1 MRPLTKVSSGASEP
15 PPRDPATGC
24 AACAGPAGSA
34 AATPAAAPALSKL
47 RRDRR
52 LRSLFSSLIGQS
64 GWVTSNTRLSGEGP
78 NDGQVTLGV
87 WFTPSLDQTHTPSG
101 KMRSSGH
108 ITSPVNGTA

>member
-1 MRPLTKVSSGASEP
+1 MRPLTKVTSGAAEP

-52 LRSLFSSLIGQS
+52 LRSLFSSLMRFSSIGDS
-64 GWVTSNTRLSGEGP
+64 PRPARSARPRPPAAGIL
-78 NDGQVTLGV
+78 DD
-87 WFTPSLDQTHTPSG
+87 PSKDLLPARYT
-101 KMRSSGH
+101 
-108 ITSPVNGTA
+108 

>member
-52 LRSLFSSLIGQS
+52 LRSLVSSLMGFSSIRDSVGYL
-64 GWVTSNTRLSGEGP
+64 RLPAQRVRVLLQQEYWA
-78 NDGQVTLGV
+78 D
-87 WFTPSLDQTHTPSG
+87 PSKDLLHARYTCARATIHWKSF
-101 KMRSSGH
+101 
-108 ITSPVNGTA
+108 